1 MQLNCWF
8 QQFVFII
15 RLARIFLLY
24 ASNVVHFFGIHLWSV
39 LYCVSLVIHI
49 YIYEKVLLHI
59 AIFDG
64 WLSECYRSLAFH
76 RNKLFSTFSGIE
88 NLWICTIQAMTTSF
102 QTVIHHLVL
111 NLWVLR
117 SNEGYYICKKVDAL
131 LVYSLLYTVLHWSCF
146 DVAICVK
153 AMSPFNCI
161 PVGV

>member
-1 MQLNCWF
+1 MLISTVCIYYSSCACISALCIECCTFLWHTSM
-8 QQFVFII
+8 VCII
-15 RLARIFLLY
+15 LCLSCY
-24 ASNVVHFFGIHLWSV
+24 T
-39 LYCVSLVIHI
+39 YIHI
-49 YIYEKVLLHI
+49 YLWKVLLHI
-59 AIFDG
+59 AVFDG

-88 NLWICTIQAMTTSF
+88 NLWRCTIQAMTTSF

-117 SNEGYYICKKVDAL
+117 NNEGYYICKKVDAL